1 MSVAAEAVQGVL
13 TVKAFGAEEEL
24 ARRFDAAVNSA
35 TQQKVQSEK
44 ISQKLAGA
52 KCAANVLQT
61 MALLLLG
68 SVLVTRDAVSVGTLV
83 AFLALSNYITEPF
96 GQLDYMIS

>member
-1 MSVAAEAVQGVL
+1 
-13 TVKAFGAEEEL
+13 
-24 ARRFDAAVNSA
+24 
-35 TQQKVQSEK
+35 
-44 ISQKLAGA
+44 
-52 KCAANVLQT
+52 
-61 MALLLLG
+61 MALFLLG